1 MKKTFFLGVM
11 IGIAMT
17 AFAHEPLDSV
27 FNQFSAHKNALATE
41 VKYSGTFSPDGPGFI
56 FQRPDGEGW
65 TKGTRLTI
73 PQINPEEADN
83 VIRVFDE
90 SEEDVGFVLKIT
102 QQRVCFDEDNMVGYA
117 LSYDKDT
124 HTLYFLRAQVE
135 DKICIPADWTRRDYY
150 YAPAN
155 TNRPGEPRSVNW
167 PAAMARLYSEIKYNS
182 PFHKKI
188 AAQLDS
194 VYYDALEDLKTADD
208 YESFRLLQKLAA
220 TCRDGHTYVFSGQ
233 GRIEQPVW
241 SPFTTVLLGDRLF
254 IRSVESTQLEEAG
267 MKRGMEI
274 LTVNGESPREYAT
287 RELLP
292 YVSASTPQ
300 WADHEMF
307 DGYGFSTG
315 RKGSPLNLALT
326 GDAGKHSVT
335 ITHNIGD
342 TKPLRRKAIRPERS
356 FRIVDGN
363 IALLTLPDFASPEVT
378 EFFDSVYPRILES
391 EALIID
397 IRGNGG
403 GNTNY
408 ATHILARLTN
418 DSIQS
423 DPWLSPVYIPA
434 YASWGR
440 DRKFHHEPSHK
451 MPPAQDITPY
461 LGPVAVLTDRGTFS
475 AAEDFCAMFRGMK
488 RGPIVGTP
496 TGGSTGNG
504 VQTHLTKGIYANI
517 CSKHDFM
524 PDGTAFVGIG
534 IIPDIIIEETP
545 ESYFSDTTDIVLSK
559 AISTL
564 LPD

>member
-1 MKKTFFLGVM
+1 MKKVIFLGAMV
-11 IGIAMT
+11 GIAL
-17 AFAHEPLDSV
+17 ASYAYEPLDSV
-27 FNQFSAHKNALATE
+27 FNQLTARSNALATE
-41 VKYSGTFSPDGPGFI
+41 VKYSGTFSPNGPGFI
-56 FQRPDGEGW
+56 FHRPDGEGW
-65 TKGTRLTI
+65 TKGTRLTLPHI
-73 PQINPEEADN
+73 SPDEATK

-90 SEEDVGFVLKIT
+90 SEEDVGFVLSLT

-117 LSYDKDT
+117 LSYDNAN

-135 DKICIPADWTRRDYY
+135 DKICIPADWTKRDYY

-155 TNRPGEPRSVNW
+155 NNRPGEPRSVNW

-182 PFHKKI
+182 PFYKNI

-194 VYYDALEDLKTADD
+194 VYYDSLEDLKTADD

-220 TCRDGHTYVFSGQ
+220 TCKDGHTYVFSNQ
-233 GRIEQPVW
+233 GRIQQPVC

-274 LTVNGESPREYAT
+274 LKVNDESPRDYAT

-315 RKGSPLNLALT
+315 RKGSPLDLVLT
-326 GDAGKHSVT
+326 DDGGKNTVT
-335 ITHNIGD
+335 ITHNIGEI
-342 TKPLRRKAIRPERS
+342 KPSRRKAIRPERS
-356 FRIVDGN
+356 FRILDGN
-363 IALLTLPDFASPEVT
+363 IALLTLPDFASSEIT
-378 EFFDSVYPRILES
+378 EFFDSIYPRILDS
-391 EALIID
+391 KALIVD

-403 GNTNY
+403 GSTNY

-423 DPWLSPVYIPA
+423 DPWRSPIYIPA
-434 YASWGR
+434 YASWGY
-440 DRKFHHEPSHK
+440 DRKFHNEPSHNIS
-451 MPPAQDITPY
+451 PAEGITPY

-504 VQTHLTKGIYANI
+504 VQTRLTKGIYANI

-524 PDGTAFVGIG
+524 PDGTEFVGIG

-545 ESYFSDTTDIVLSK
+545 ESYFSDTTDLVLTK
-559 AISTL
+559 AISAITT
-564 LPD
+564 D